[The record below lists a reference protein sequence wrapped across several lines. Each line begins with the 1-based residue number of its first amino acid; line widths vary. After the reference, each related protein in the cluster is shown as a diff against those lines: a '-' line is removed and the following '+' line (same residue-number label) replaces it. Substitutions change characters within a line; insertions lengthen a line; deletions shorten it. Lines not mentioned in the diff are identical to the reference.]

1 MNRVFHIPSF
11 RLAGLLRGTAL
22 LSLLAMAGCATM
34 NREMP
39 QPGDPFWAPVP
50 PQVQAAPATPTGSIF
65 ANARSNGLFEDR
77 LAHQVGDLLTVT
89 LQEKTQS
96 KKSAGSKFA
105 KESGVEFNEA
115 SILGT
120 AISAKNLSLLTD
132 PEFKRDFKGD
142 ADADQS
148 NSLQGSISVTVAEVL
163 PNGVLRIRGEKWMTL
178 NQGDEFIRLTGL
190 VRPQDIGIDNTIP
203 STKIADARI
212 AYSGTGEFASA
223 TRQGWLSQF
232 FNSEWWPL

>member
-1 MNRVFHIPSF
+1 MTRRQRFGY
-11 RLAGLLRGTAL
+11 LGWMG
-22 LSLLAMAGCATM
+22 AMAMLVLQGCATAT
-34 NREMP
+34 RELP

-50 PQVQAAPATPTGSIF
+50 PQQHVQPMAPTGSIF
-65 ANARSNGLFEDR
+65 GNARTTGLFEDR
-77 LAHQVGDLLTVT
+77 LAHKVGDILTVT

-96 KKSAGSKFA
+96 KKSAGTSMK
-105 KESGVEFNEA
+105 KESSTNFNEA

-120 AISAKNLSLLTD
+120 AISAKNLSLLTN
-132 PEFKRDFKGD
+132 PEFAREFSGD
-142 ADADQS
+142 ADSDQS
-148 NSLQGSISVTVAEVL
+148 NSLSGSITVSVVEVL

-190 VRPQDIGIDNTIP
+190 VRPQDIGIDNTVP

-212 AYSGTGEFASA
+212 AYSGTGDFANSN
-223 TRQGWLSQF
+223 RQGWLAQF

>member
-1 MNRVFHIPSF
+1 MAKQTTIQLKGMG
-11 RLAGLLRGTAL
+11 LAVLLL
-22 LSLLAMAGCATM
+22 VLQGCTVM
-34 NREMP
+34 HREMP

-50 PQVQAAPATPTGSIF
+50 PPAQAAPMVPNGSIYGS
-65 ANARSNGLFEDR
+65 ARVSGMYEDR
-77 LAHQVGDLLTVT
+77 LAHQVGDVLTVV
-89 LQEKTQS
+89 LSEKTQS
-96 KKSAGSKFA
+96 KKSAGASMTKDA
-105 KESGVEFNEA
+105 SVDFNEA

-120 AISAKNLSLLTD
+120 AISAKNLSLLSD
-132 PEFKRDFKGD
+132 PEFKRDFSGD

-190 VRPQDIGIDNTIP
+190 IRPQDIGLDNTVP

-212 AYSGTGEFASA
+212 AYSGTGDFAGA
-223 TRQGWLSQF
+223 TRQGWLGRF

>member
-1 MNRVFHIPSF
+1 DI
-11 RLAGLLRGTAL
+11 
-22 LSLLAMAGCATM
+22 
-34 NREMP
+34 
-39 QPGDPFWAPVP
+39 
-50 PQVQAAPATPTGSIF
+50 
-65 ANARSNGLFEDR
+65 
-77 LAHQVGDLLTVT
+77 LTVT
-89 LQEKTQS
+89 LEEKTQS
-96 KKSAGSKFA
+96 KKSAGSSIS
-105 KESGVEFNEA
+105 KEASVDFNEA

-120 AISAKNLSLLTD
+120 ALSAKNLSLLSN
-132 PEFKRDFKGD
+132 PEFERDFSGD

-148 NSLQGSISVTVAEVL
+148 NSLQGNITVTVAEVL

-178 NQGDEFIRLTGL
+178 NQGDEYIRLTGL

-223 TRQGWLSQF
+223 NRQGWLGRF

>member
-1 MNRVFHIPSF
+1 MLNPYLNNLIKWSC
-11 RLAGLLRGTAL
+11 LAVVLGLQA
-22 LSLLAMAGCATM
+22 CATVH
-34 NREMP
+34 REMP
-39 QPGDPFWAPVP
+39 KPGDPFWAPVP
-50 PQVQAAPATPTGSIF
+50 APALATPAVAEGSIF
-65 ANARSNGLFEDR
+65 GASRGNGLFEDR
-77 LAHQVGDLLTVT
+77 LAHKVGDILTVV
-89 LQEKTQS
+89 LNEKTQS
-96 KKSAGSKFA
+96 KKSAGTEYSK
-105 KESGVEFNEA
+105 SSNVNFNEA

-120 AISAKNLSLLTD
+120 SISAANLSLLTN
-132 PEFKRDFKGD
+132 PNFSRDFSGE

-148 NSLQGSISVTVAEVL
+148 NSLNGNISVTVAEVL

-190 VRPQDIGIDNTIP
+190 VRPQDIGIDNTVP

-223 TRQGWLSQF
+223 NRQGWLARF